1 MKKLVWLIIFMLF
14 LGGCHK
20 EAGRITFMIGGAPAE
35 IDFWEQ
41 IVDRFTDS
49 TGIEVT
55 IIRQPAD
62 TDQRRQTLLVPLQSR
77 ETDPDVFLMDII
89 WIGQF
94 AASNW
99 LESLESFIEAD
110 NFDLSPFF
118 QRPIDLADR
127 YDGCLVALP
136 VYIDAGLLYYRKDL
150 LEKYGYEVPET
161 WEKLV
166 EVASKIQS
174 RERIDNPSFWGF
186 VWQGAQY
193 EGLICNFLEY
203 AHSNGG
209 GLLSN
214 GKISLNT
221 TENIEALTFMKDL
234 IWKYKI
240 SPPNTYTEMKEEEV
254 RTLFETG
261 NALFERNWPYAW
273 MLHQSDKSPVKG
285 KVGISVLPRFEKG
298 EHSATLGGWHI
309 GISSSSDVKQLAWSF
324 VKYVLSYDVQLE
336 FALKLGWNPSRRDV
350 YTSQKITENLP
361 HLVAFQE
368 AFDNA
373 VARPILP
380 FYTLVSKALQREINA
395 ALGGVLSPQEALES
409 AQSEALEIIKQY
421 ER

>member
-1 MKKLVWLIIFMLF
+1 MKKLVLLLF
-14 LGGCHK
+14 FTVLLSSCHQ
-20 EAGRITFMIGGAPAE
+20 ETRRITFMIGGAPAE

-41 IVDRFTDS
+41 IANAFTDS
-49 TGIEVT
+49 TGIEVA

-62 TDQRRQTLLVPLQSR
+62 TDQRRQTLLVPLQSK

-99 LESLESFIEAD
+99 LEPLQSFIEAD
-110 NFDLSPFF
+110 DFDLSPFF
-118 QRPIDLADR
+118 QRPIELADR
-127 YDGCLVALP
+127 YDGQLVALP
-136 VYIDAGLLYYRKDL
+136 VYVDAGLLYYRKDL

-161 WEKLV
+161 WERLV
-166 EVASKIQS
+166 EVASEIQS
-174 RERIDNPSFWGF
+174 RERTVNPSFWGF

-209 GLLSN
+209 GLLRDGTLAIDN
-214 GKISLNT
+214 G
-221 TENIEALTFMKDL
+221 ENLEALIFMKDL
-234 IWKYKI
+234 IWKYRI

-273 MLHQSDKSPVKG
+273 MLHQADKSPVKG
-285 KVGISVLPRFEKG
+285 KVGVSVLPRFEKG
-298 EHSATLGGWHI
+298 KHSATLGGWHI
-309 GISSSSDVKQLAWSF
+309 GISSSSDAKQLAWSF
-324 VKYVLSYDVQLE
+324 VKYVLSYNVQLE
-336 FALKLGWNPSRRDV
+336 FALELGWNPSRRDV

-395 ALGGVLSPQEALES
+395 ALGGILPPQEALERS
-409 AQSEALEIIKQY
+409 QKEVLEIIKQY